1 MSVTENIE
9 MIGTHDPEGV
19 ERRTLHDLVDF
30 NGKGIFEVGCGEG
43 RMTWLYADAA
53 ASVLGFDP
61 NEDSIAVAREQ
72 TPEHLVDRVKFRVAD
87 MIGVRLDEN
96 AYDIGILAWS
106 I

>member
-1 MSVTENIE
+1 

-30 NGKGIFEVGCGEG
+30 NGKGVFEVGCGEG

-61 NEDSIAVAREQ
+61 NEDSIALAREQ
-72 TPEHLVDRVKFRVAD
+72 TPDARTFGNTGPRRCKVDSRGPDRLHL
-87 MIGVRLDEN
+87 GVRTDHLER
-96 AYDIGILAWS
+96 
-106 I
+106 